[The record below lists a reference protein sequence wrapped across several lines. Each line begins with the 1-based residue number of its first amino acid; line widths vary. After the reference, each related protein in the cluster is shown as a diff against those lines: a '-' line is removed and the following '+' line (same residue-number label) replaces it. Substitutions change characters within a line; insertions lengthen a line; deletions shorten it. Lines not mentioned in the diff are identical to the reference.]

1 MPRLLLL
8 ALSVFIQPVLA
19 QGTLQE
25 FKFSG
30 AADLVLPQYL
40 GDESHSDSQ
49 LILRGVD
56 LMFYGP
62 IDPYF
67 DARLTLAGHEHDGEM
82 HIDVHEAYVS
92 SSKVLPYSRFSVGK
106 FLFDIG
112 RLNTFHQHD
121 WPFTTAP
128 LIHRAIFG
136 DENVGGLGVQYTFL
150 APTERFFELTIGAAN
165 GDKWGETYLADSS
178 LQPESDNQPDFP
190 IHYIHPKTFFEFGE
204 GRGLMLGATALRRWH
219 PADQDVSVF
228 GIDATFKAREGKTLR
243 WLLQSELWSE
253 NTRRPGA
260 TNGKQSGG
268 YIYAQYGFLERWSTG
283 LRFDTYEGK
292 NVISYDADTSTSSI
306 DSSKS
311 FAVVPNVALK
321 ISEMSLLRASYT
333 HEEENYDVAATR
345 VERKF
350 ELQFVYI
357 LGSHPV
363 HDF

>member
-1 MPRLLLL
+1 MLRFLFL
-8 ALSVFIQPVLA
+8 AITLFIQPALA

-40 GDESHSDSQ
+40 GDEPHSDSQ
-49 LILRGVD
+49 LNLRGVD

-82 HIDVHEAYVS
+82 HVEVHEAYVS

-136 DENVGGLGVQYTFL
+136 DENIGGVGAQYTFL
-150 APTERFFELTIGAAN
+150 APTERFFELTLGVAN
-165 GDKWGETYLADSS
+165 GNTWGEQNLTSATALPEADS
-178 LQPESDNQPDFP
+178 NADFP
-190 IHYIHPKTFFEFGE
+190 THYIHPKTFFEFGE
-204 GRGLMLGATALRRWH
+204 GRGLMVGATALRRWH
-219 PADQDVSVF
+219 PANQDVSVF
-228 GIDATFKAREGKTLR
+228 GLDATFKAREGKLLR
-243 WLLQSELWSE
+243 WLIQSELWSE
-253 NTRRPGA
+253 NSRRPGTA
-260 TNGKQSGG
+260 NGHQRGG
-268 YIYAQYGFLERWSTG
+268 YIYTQYGFLERWSTG
-283 LRFDTYEGK
+283 LRLDSYEGK
-292 NVISYDADTSTSSI
+292 NVITVDEDANTFSA

-311 FAVVPNVALK
+311 FAVVPSIALK

-333 HEEENYDVAATR
+333 HEEENYEVAATR